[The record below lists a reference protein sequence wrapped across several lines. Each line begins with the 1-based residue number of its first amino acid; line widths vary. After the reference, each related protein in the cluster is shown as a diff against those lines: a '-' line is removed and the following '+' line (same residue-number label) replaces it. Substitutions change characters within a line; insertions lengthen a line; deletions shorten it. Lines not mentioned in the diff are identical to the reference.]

1 MDRTGGAPVA
11 PSGVP
16 KGDHVAD
23 PASADPV
30 LREQTGRSD
39 RNIRAD

>member
-1 MDRTGGAPVA
+1 MPKGDRTGGSPVA

-23 PASADPV
+23 PTAIPPDS
-30 LREQTGRSD
+30 L
-39 RNIRAD
+39 RAD